1 MGCTRIHSLTVLGLS
16 VVLLTLGTVINL
28 CGQAG
33 EDVTNDRVIEMTKKG
48 LDDDIIIAKIKTGH
62 PKFSLTDSDMLAL
75 KQGGVSGKVIAAML
89 EASVLTSAVVKIDG
103 NPVELHTLGEVK
115 TGGRLGSKVTFGIKS
130 VKAKAYLEGQ
140 HAPVIS
146 SPNPKIEIELPP
158 NDTIDNYIIV
168 QMNGKGDRRELEVSS
183 MGGAVGSKVG
193 VRAEDVVKSS
203 TEDLGNRHY
212 KVTCHKELKKGEYIV
227 YVVGSPDTIH
237 GIYGKGYDFTV
248 E

>member
-1 MGCTRIHSLTVLGLS
+1 MRHTRIRLL
-16 VVLLTLGTVINL
+16 VVVGIPLVFLLFGTVVNFY
-28 CGQAG
+28 A
-33 EDVTNDRVIEMTKKG
+33 EDITNDRVIAMSKEG

-62 PKFSLTDSDMLAL
+62 PMFSLTDKDLMAL

-103 NPVELHTLGEVK
+103 KPVELHTLGEVK
-115 TGGRLGSKVTFGIKS
+115 TGGRLGHGVTMGIKS

-140 HAPVIS
+140 HAPVMG
-146 SPNPKIEIELPP
+146 SPTPKIELELPS
-158 NDTIDNYIIV
+158 NDTIDNYIV
-168 QMNGKGDRRELEVSS
+168 VRLDGKSDRRELEVGS
-183 MGGAVGSKVG
+183 MGATIGAKVG
-193 VRAEDVVKSS
+193 VRAEDVEKSTS
-203 TEDLGNRHY
+203 QDLGNRHY
-212 KVTCHKELKKGEYIV
+212 AITCQSKLKKGEYIV